1 MVIIMVDESTLTVAD
16 AEKKDVGRHIVRLN
30 SSTMTQMGLEAGDVV
45 MLSGTRNVPALV
57 WRGEYKDEGLEIV
70 RMDSNL
76 RRNAGVS
83 LGDKITVKKVKADQA
98 RMIHLAPAEHE
109 IRIQG
114 DISSYFRDRLLGK
127 PVVKNNVVLFELF
140 NNVLPFV
147 ITKTDPG
154 NVVII
159 TNGTQIEVSEKPV
172 RISELSRVPDVTYE
186 DIGGLEEEIQ
196 KIREMIE
203 IPMKHPEVFKRLGV
217 TPPKGVLLYGP
228 PGCGKTLLAKALANE
243 INAHFA
249 VINGPE
255 IMSKYYGQS
264 EENLRNVFEEAEKN
278 APAIIF
284 IDEVDAIAPK
294 RENVTGEVER
304 RVVSQLLT
312 LMDGLKS
319 RGKVVVIAATNIPN
333 SIDPAMRRAGRF
345 DREIEIGVPDVEGR
359 KEILLIHTRGMALNK
374 EVDLNKI
381 AGMTHGYVGA
391 DIEILCKEA
400 AMKTLRRVIPKIHG
414 EAVDISQE
422 ILEQLVVTPE
432 DFIEAFREVE
442 PSGMREAFVEV
453 PNVKWEDIGGLEST
467 KKELREA
474 VELPLRNPEVFKRL
488 GIEPP
493 RGILLHGPPGCGK
506 TLLARAVATESEA
519 NFIAVRGPELLSKW
533 VGESEEGIRRV
544 FKRARQVAP
553 CIVFFDEIDSIAG
566 TRGHEVGTKVT
577 ERVLN
582 QLLTELD
589 GIEKMEQVTVIA
601 ATNRPD
607 LLDAALLRPGRF
619 DSLIE
624 ISLPDEDARRA
635 IFEVHTRDMPTI
647 NVDIENLAK
656 RTQEFSGA
664 DIAALCREA
673 GMYALRE
680 NIETE
685 SVEMRHFEQALEKV
699 NLARS
704 TEEESFPI
712 VR

>member
-1 MVIIMVDESTLTVAD
+1 MVDEIILTVAD

-30 SSTMTQMGLEAGDVV
+30 SSTMTKMELEAGDVV
-45 MLSGTRNVPALV
+45 MLSGTRSVPALV
-57 WRGEYKDEGLEIV
+57 WRGEYRDEGLNLV

-98 RMIHLAPAEHE
+98 RTINLAPAEHE

-127 PVVKNNVVLFELF
+127 PIIRNNVVLFELF
-140 NNVLPFV
+140 NNVIPFV
-147 ITKTDPG
+147 ITRTDPG
-154 NVVII
+154 DVVIV

-172 RISELSRVPDVTYE
+172 RISELSRIPDVTYE
-186 DIGGLEEEIQ
+186 DIGGLQEEIQ

-203 IPMKHPEVFKRLGV
+203 SPMKHPEVFERLGI

-345 DREIEIGVPDVEGR
+345 DREIEIGVPDVDGR
-359 KEILLIHTRGMALNK
+359 KEILLIHTRGMSLK
-374 EVDLNKI
+374 KDVDLNKI
-381 AGMTHGYVGA
+381 AGITHGYVGA
-391 DIEILCKEA
+391 DIEMLCKEA

-414 EAVDISQE
+414 ETVDISQDV
-422 ILEQLVVTPE
+422 LEQLVVTFD
-432 DFIEAFREVE
+432 DFMDAFREVE
-442 PSGMREAFVEV
+442 PSGMREAFIEV
-453 PNVKWEDIGGLEST
+453 PNVKWDDIGGLEST
-467 KKELREA
+467 KKELKEA
-474 VELPLRNPEVFKRL
+474 VELPLKNPEVFRRL
-488 GIEPP
+488 GIEAP
-493 RGILLHGPPGCGK
+493 RGILLHGPPGCEK
-506 TLLARAVATESEA
+506 TLLAKAVATESEA
-519 NFIAVRGPELLSKW
+519 NFIAIRGPELLSKW

-544 FKRARQVAP
+544 FRRARQVAP
-553 CIVFFDEIDSIAG
+553 CIVFFDEIDAIAG
-566 TRGHEVGTKVT
+566 TRGQEVGTKVT
-577 ERVLN
+577 ERVVN
-582 QLLTELD
+582 QLLTEVD
-589 GIEKMEQVTVIA
+589 GIEKLERVTVVA

-607 LLDAALLRPGRF
+607 LLDSALLRPGRF

-624 ISLPDEDARRA
+624 IPMPDEEARLA
-635 IFEVHTRDMPTI
+635 ILKVHTRKMPLI
-647 NVDIENLAK
+647 NVDLENLAR
-656 RTQEFSGA
+656 RTEGFSGA

-680 NIETE
+680 NIDIER
-685 SVEMRHFEQALEKV
+685 VEMRHFEQALEKV
-699 NLARS
+699 NRARS
-704 TEEESFPI
+704 VEEESFTM